1 MVSETNLL
9 FRLDRQMVYNKSAN
23 SDSKPKERFIMA
35 RNKTPKAD
43 RLPLGKFLAWK
54 SSDITSAG
62 VFLIINTYMALFCT
76 DYLGMSPLAVGNI
89 LLISNILDFF
99 TDLIAAYVIDN
110 TKTKWGKARP
120 YELGAIGMTVCTTL
134 IFITPGGWSNTLKV
148 IWVFCMY
155 TFECGVFNTMRT
167 AANVPYLIRAFDNNR
182 TLIGKV
188 SSYGGF
194 VTTMGSMV
202 VSLTF
207 PKMMA
212 KLADAPGG
220 WTTLI
225 LIYMVPLSV
234 LGIMRFLFV
243 KENPAIDA
251 AQVKNK
257 VNMADIW
264 AMIKKN
270 RYAWLYMFI
279 MFFFQTIQSISAL
292 SYYFKYIVGDVG
304 SAGLLSIMSFVLLPV
319 MFFFPLFLKKLSAIQ
334 IIGIGALLSCLGYVV
349 NYFAGASMTML
360 IIGSIIT
367 AFAMLPVSYLGNMVQ
382 MDLCT
387 YNQYLGLPRMDA
399 SISAIFNGF
408 GTQLGQGFGGW
419 LLGFALTAA
428 GYVAAEGD
436 AIVAQPD
443 SAITMI
449 RLLYSLIPMA
459 LMILL
464 AVCAFSL
471 NKLTKQMPEIEASIA
486 ATAEENA

>member
-1 MVSETNLL
+1 MAK
-9 FRLDRQMVYNKSAN
+9 NKQ
-23 SDSKPKERFIMA
+23 
-35 RNKTPKAD
+35 PKAG

-62 VFLIINTYMALFCT
+62 VFLIVTTYMSIFCT
-76 DYLGMSPLAVGNI
+76 DYLGMTPLAVGNI
-89 LLISNILDFF
+89 ILVSNIIDFF
-99 TDLIAAYVIDN
+99 TDLVAAYVIDN

-120 YELGAIGMTVCTTL
+120 YELGAIGMTLCTTL
-134 IFITPGGWSNTLKV
+134 IFITPAGWSNTLKIV
-148 IWVFCMY
+148 WVFCMY
-155 TFECGVFNTMRT
+155 TFLFGVFNTFRT
-167 AANVPYLIRAFDNNR
+167 SANVPYLIRAFDNNR

-188 SSYGGF
+188 SSYGGI

-212 KLADAPGG
+212 KLASSEGG

-225 LIYMVPLSV
+225 LIYMVPLTV
-234 LGIMRFLFV
+234 LGLLRFVFV

-251 AQVKNK
+251 QQVKNK
-257 VNMADIW
+257 VDFKDIW
-264 AMIKKN
+264 MMIKKN
-270 RYAWLYMFI
+270 GYAWLYLLI
-279 MFFFQTIQSISAL
+279 MFFFQTIQSIGAL

-304 SAGLLSIMSFVLLPV
+304 AAGLLSIMSFVLLPT
-319 MFFFPLFLKKLSAIQ
+319 MFLFPVLMKKLSASQ
-334 IIGIGALLSCLGYVV
+334 IIALGAVFSCLGYIV

-367 AFAMLPVSYLGNMVQ
+367 SFAMLPVSYLGNMVQ
-382 MDLCT
+382 MDLCS

-399 SISAIFNGF
+399 SIGALFNGF

-436 AIVAQPD
+436 AIVAQPE

-449 RLLYSLIPMA
+449 RMLYSLIPLA
-459 LMILL
+459 LMVML
-464 AVCAFSL
+464 AVVAFMLS
-471 NKLTKQMPEIEASIA
+471 KLSKKMPEIEAKIA
-486 ATAEENA
+486 SNHKETV

>member
-1 MVSETNLL
+1 MA
-9 FRLDRQMVYNKSAN
+9 FGKNKA
-23 SDSKPKERFIMA
+23 
-35 RNKTPKAD
+35 PKAD

-62 VFLIINTYMALFCT
+62 VFLIVTTYMSLFCT
-76 DYLGMSPLAVGNI
+76 DYLGMTPLAVGNI
-89 LLISNILDFF
+89 ILISNVIDFF

-120 YELGAIGMTVCTTL
+120 YELGAVGMTLCTTL
-134 IFITPGGWSNTLKV
+134 IFMTPNGWNNTLKIV
-148 IWVFCMY
+148 WVFSMY
-155 TFECGVFNTMRT
+155 TFLFGVFNTFRT
-167 AANVPYLIRAFDNNR
+167 SANVPYLVRAFDNNR

-188 SSYGGF
+188 SSYGGI

-207 PKMMA
+207 PKLMA
-212 KLADAPGG
+212 TLATKDGG

-225 LIYMVPLSV
+225 LIYMVPLTV
-234 LGIMRFLFV
+234 LGLLRFIFV
-243 KENPAIDA
+243 KENPTIDA
-251 AQVKNK
+251 QQVKDK
-257 VNMADIW
+257 VDFKDIW
-264 AMIKKN
+264 TMIRKN
-270 RYAWLYMFI
+270 GYAWLYLLI
-279 MFFFQTIQSISAL
+279 MFFFQTIQSIGAL

-304 SAGLLSIMSFVLLPV
+304 AAGLLSIMSFVLLPT
-319 MFFFPLFLKKLSAIQ
+319 MFLFPVLMKKLSASQ
-334 IIGIGALLSCLGYVV
+334 IIALGAVFSCLGYIV

-360 IIGSIIT
+360 MIGGIIT

-399 SISAIFNGF
+399 SIGALFNGF

-436 AIVAQPD
+436 AVVAQPE

-449 RLLYSLIPMA
+449 RMLYSLIPLA
-459 LMILL
+459 LMAML
-464 AVCAFSL
+464 AVVAFMLSKL
-471 NKLTKQMPEIEASIA
+471 NKQMPQIEAA
-486 ATAEENA
+486 VAEKAENK

>member
-1 MVSETNLL
+1 
-9 FRLDRQMVYNKSAN
+9 
-23 SDSKPKERFIMA
+23 MA
-35 RNKTPKAD
+35 KIKTPRAD

-62 VFLIINTYMALFCT
+62 VFLIVTTYMSLFCT
-76 DYLGMSPLAVGNI
+76 DYLGMKPLVVGNI
-89 LLISNILDFF
+89 ILISNVIDFF

-120 YELGAIGMTVCTTL
+120 YELGAVGMTLCTTL
-134 IFITPGGWSNTLKV
+134 IFITPMGWTETVKIV
-148 IWVFCMY
+148 WVFCMY
-155 TFECGVFNTMRT
+155 TFLFGVFNTMRT
-167 AANVPYLIRAFDNNR
+167 SANVPYLIRAFDNNR

-188 SSYGGF
+188 SSYGGI

-212 KLADAPGG
+212 KLASAQGG

-225 LIYMVPLSV
+225 LIYMIPLTV
-234 LGIMRFLFV
+234 LGVLRFLFV
-243 KENPAIDA
+243 KENPAVDA
-251 AQVKNK
+251 GQIKDK
-257 VNMADIW
+257 VSLRDIW
-264 AMIKKN
+264 SMVRRN
-270 RYAWLYMFI
+270 GYAWLYLLI
-279 MFFFQTIQSISAL
+279 MFFFQTIQSIGAL

-304 SAGLLSIMSFVLLPV
+304 ASGLLSIMSFVLLPT
-319 MFFFPLFLKKLSAIQ
+319 MFLFPLIMKKLSAAQ
-334 IIGIGALLSCLGYVV
+334 IIALGALFSCLGYVV
-349 NYFAGASMTML
+349 NFFAGASMTML
-360 IIGSIIT
+360 MIGGIIT

-399 SISAIFNGF
+399 SIGALFNGL

-428 GYVAAEGD
+428 GYVASEGD
-436 AIVAQPD
+436 AVAAQPD

-449 RLLYSLIPMA
+449 RLLYSLIPLVLMA
-459 LMILL
+459 LL
-464 AVCAFSL
+464 AVSAFLLSRL
-471 NKLTKQMPEIEASIA
+471 SGKMPLIEAEL
-486 ATAEENA
+486 AERSENM